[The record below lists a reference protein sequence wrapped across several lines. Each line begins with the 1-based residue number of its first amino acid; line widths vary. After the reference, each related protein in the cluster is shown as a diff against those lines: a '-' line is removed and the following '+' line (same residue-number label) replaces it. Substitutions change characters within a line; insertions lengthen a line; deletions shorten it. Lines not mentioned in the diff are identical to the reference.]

1 MCKKNISLS
10 AALLVMA
17 AALAALSAPGATPP
31 ATSSPAAAPSAIKA
45 TDLFPDAVIA
55 KGKGVEV
62 KRSQLDEDLSR
73 LRLQYAVRGQQIP
86 PDQIPDLER
95 RLLDEIVRTQLLQA
109 KATDADKAEA
119 RKQAQKRFD
128 EAKAELGS
136 EEVLNARLKAQDTT
150 AEKLLANWTEALTAQ
165 TVLERDLKLGP
176 TDADVKKFY
185 DENPSQ
191 FEQPEMVRASH
202 ILISTKD
209 PADTN
214 VNPMLQKDLPA
225 EQRAVKRKQAE
236 DLLKRARA
244 GEDFAKLAKQYSDDP
259 GSKDTGGEY
268 TFPRG
273 RMMPEFEAAAFGL
286 KTNEV
291 SDIVQTS
298 YGYHIIKLSEK
309 IPAKKIELTSDV
321 TSKVKDFLRRQEV
334 QTRQNEMDAYFAKLQ
349 RDAGVQI
356 LDESLKSRTNA
367 AGLVPPG
374 HPPVMSTE
382 PVPPGTPAKKAA
394 PDPAKK
400 TSGK

>member
-1 MCKKNISLS
+1 MCMNNISRS
-10 AALLVMA
+10 AALLVIA
-17 AALAALSAPGATPP
+17 AALAAARAPGATPSSASTNKP
-31 ATSSPAAAPSAIKA
+31 ASAPSALKA

-86 PDQIPDLER
+86 PDQIPDVER
-95 RLLDEIVRTQLLQA
+95 RLLEEIIRTQLLQA

-119 RKQAQKRFD
+119 KKQAQKRFN
-128 EAKAELGS
+128 EAKTELGS

-150 AEKLLANWTEALTAQ
+150 AEKLIANWTEALTAE

-176 TDADVKKFY
+176 NDADVKKFY

-191 FEQPEMVRASH
+191 FEAPEMVRASH

-214 VNPMLQKDLPA
+214 LNPMLQKDLPP
-225 EQRAVKRKQAE
+225 EQKAAKRKQAE

-273 RMMPEFEAAAFGL
+273 RMVPEFETAAFSL

-309 IPAKKIELTSDV
+309 IPAKKSELTPEIASR
-321 TSKVKDFLRRQEV
+321 VKDFLRRQEV
-334 QTRQNEMDAYFAKLQ
+334 QTHENEINAYFAKLQ
-349 RDAGVQI
+349 RDAEVQI
-356 LDESLKSRTNA
+356 LDEALKSRTNA
-367 AGLVPPG
+367 ATSLVPPG
-374 HPPVMSTE
+374 HPPVNDA
-382 PVPPGTPAKKAA
+382 GAKKAA
-394 PDPAKK
+394 PEPAKK
-400 TSGK
+400 TSSK

>member
-1 MCKKNISLS
+1 MFMKDSSLILGLLAVAVAS
-10 AALLVMA
+10 TAAQASGAAPTNNPAPAPAAL
-17 AALAALSAPGATPP
+17 
-31 ATSSPAAAPSAIKA
+31 KA

-86 PDQIPDLER
+86 PDQIPDVER
-95 RLLDEIVRTQLLQA
+95 RLLDELIRTQLLQA

-119 RKQAQKRFD
+119 KKQAQKRFE

-150 AEKLLANWTEALTAQ
+150 VEKLLANWTEALTAQ
-165 TVLERDLKLGP
+165 AVLERDLKLGP

-191 FEQPEMVRASH
+191 FEAPEMVRASH

-214 VNPMLQKDLPA
+214 LNPMLQRDLPP
-225 EQRAVKRKQAE
+225 EQKAAKRKQAE

-273 RMMPEFEAAAFGL
+273 RMVPEFEAAAFAL

-309 IPAKKIELTSDV
+309 IPAKKSELTPDIASR
-321 TSKVKDFLRRQEV
+321 VKDYLRRQEV
-334 QTRQNEMDAYFAKLQ
+334 QTHENELNAYFAKLQ
-349 RDAGVQI
+349 RDADVQI
-356 LDESLKSRTNA
+356 LDETLKSRTNA
-367 AGLVPPG
+367 PATSLVPPG
-374 HPPVMSTE
+374 HPAVNDA
-382 PVPPGTPAKKAA
+382 GAKKAA
-394 PDPAKK
+394 PEPAKK
-400 TSGK
+400 TSTK

>member
-1 MCKKNISLS
+1 MFMKNTSLS
-10 AALLVMA
+10 VALLLIA
-17 AALAALSAPGATPP
+17 AALAAARAPGASPTPASTNNPTPAPP
-31 ATSSPAAAPSAIKA
+31 ALKS
-45 TDLFPDAVIA
+45 TDLFPDKVIA

-62 KRSQLDEDLSR
+62 KRSQLDEDVSR
-73 LRLQYAVRGQQIP
+73 LKAQYAVRGQQIP
-86 PDQIPDLER
+86 PDQMSDVER
-95 RLLDEIVRTQLLQA
+95 RILDEIIRTQLLLA
-109 KATDADKAEA
+109 KATDAEKLEA
-119 RKQAQKRFD
+119 KKQAEKRFD

-150 AEKLLANWTEALTAQ
+150 REKLLANWAEALTAQ
-165 TVLERDLKLGP
+165 AVLEHDLKIGP

-185 DENPSQ
+185 DDNPSQ

-214 VNPMLQKDLPA
+214 PNPMLQKDLSP
-225 EQRAVKRKQAE
+225 EQKAAKRKQAE

-273 RMMPEFEAAAFGL
+273 RMVPEFEATAFAL

-309 IPAKKIELTSDV
+309 IPAKKVELA
-321 TSKVKDFLRRQEV
+321 KVAPQVMDYLRRQEI
-334 QTRQNEMDAYFAKLQ
+334 QTHEKEIDTYFAKLQ
-349 RDAGVQI
+349 KDADVQI
-356 LDESLKSRTNA
+356 LDETLKPKENTSGPA
-367 AGLVPPG
+367 LPPG
-374 HPPVMSTE
+374 HPPVND
-382 PVPPGTPAKKAA
+382 PGAKKAA
-394 PDPAKK
+394 PEPAKK
-400 TSGK
+400 APSK